1 MQDFLLLINRNLGRL
16 RYSNLLAKNHKFS
29 LPSSLW
35 NCRNNFM
42 NPKTGVFLR
51 RHGKDLMIPAGTIVD
66 LSTRV
71 TDGQTN
77 RIAMAKMH

>member
-1 MQDFLLLINRNLGRL
+1 
-16 RYSNLLAKNHKFS
+16 
-29 LPSSLW
+29 
-35 NCRNNFM
+35 M

-66 LSTRV
+66 LSARV